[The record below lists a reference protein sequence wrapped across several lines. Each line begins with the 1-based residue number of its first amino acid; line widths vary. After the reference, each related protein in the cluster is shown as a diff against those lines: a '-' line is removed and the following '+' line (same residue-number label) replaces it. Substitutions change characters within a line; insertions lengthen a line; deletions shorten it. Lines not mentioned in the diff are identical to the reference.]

1 MDHITIPIPEGMDA
15 TQKAELTQW
24 LSKRIAEATPDRLP
38 LEDDPDWQAE
48 TTQRI
53 KRGMEEIKAGLGRPA
68 KEGLRQIADELGVD
82 LDR

>member
-1 MDHITIPIPEGMDA
+1 MDHITIPIPEGMDE

-38 LEDDPDWQAE
+38 FEDDPDWQMDTAS
-48 TTQRI
+48 RI
-53 KRGMEEIKAGLGRPA
+53 KRGMQDVQAGRTRPA
-68 KEGLRQIADELGVD
+68 KQGLRQIADELGVD